1 MAHGLGEAFFRELA
15 LENFAEI
22 PAGIPRCL
30 IIHGERDELIPLS
43 HAQALF
49 ERAQEPKALEILPGA
64 DHRFTDSED
73 RERAA
78 RLSTAWFKRHL

>member
-1 MAHGLGEAFFRELA
+1 MDHGLGEPFFRELA
-15 LENFAEI
+15 QGTFAEV
-22 PAGIPRCL
+22 PAGVPRCL
-30 IIHGERDELIPLS
+30 IIHGERDELIHLS
-43 HAQALF
+43 HAQALY